1 MKIRYFIIFV
11 LVLILGFSIYLLVNF
26 KSKNDDLKL
35 QYDALNSVLRQNEID
50 KEEYESKTLELEELK
65 ESNKDNVI
73 KYEEVEKWNQEIKEY
88 LD

>member
-26 KSKNDDLKL
+26 KSKNDNLKL

-73 KYEEVEKWNQEIKEY
+73 KYEEVEKWNQEIM
-88 LD
+88 DSMQ